1 MMEDKPDLSTK
12 YQVKIAMSEVNQR
25 RVERGSRPSSAI
37 KRKSIDV
44 VARGTQKRQETVDV
58 QQIQPMGE
66 LKVSKATK
74 SNLPSLENSDNEEES
89 KVSTNATQQVARS
102 RTVPSSPVPKTKVQE
117 APKQKKP
124 EEMSPTEIF

>member
-1 MMEDKPDLSTK
+1 M

-25 RVERGSRPSSAI
+25 RVERRSRPSSGI

-44 VARGTQKRQETVDV
+44 IARGSQKRQETVDV
-58 QQIQPMGE
+58 QQIQPIGE

-74 SNLPSLENSDNEEES
+74 SNMPSPENSDNEEES
-89 KVSTNATQQVARS
+89 KVSTNATPQVARS

-117 APKQKKP
+117 APK
-124 EEMSPTEIF
+124 